1 MSTLSSSIRVVK
13 NKRSVTAG
21 WGIAL
26 FMVMAILG
34 SNLQA
39 QQVIQTSLQMQPMDT
54 SVEQLSVSAVSA
66 VPVEKQTKIF
76 QIKYTSVG
84 DMQNMVQTL
93 LSPTGKLTKDDRTN
107 LLIVVDTPA
116 TIKKIEDLIAS
127 VDIPLE
133 TAIIPIKF
141 ADVQDVARELL
152 STNPRLKINVDTRTS
167 NLLVTDIPS
176 KIAQVTTLVAQMESS
191 YINKPQTGLDCSV
204 LKVTLDSKHNTGID
218 WSKCPFIGKSDSSS
232 AILLEN
238 LDHEKLLEW
247 LKNFGNAELLSRKR
261 VTITPNEET
270 QVREGFRYQG
280 TEKPSMSVDTLGGT
294 VYKAIP
300 KSDDFG
306 FTYRFLAKPMD
317 TQSGKSALIVSFSV
331 DGVLP
336 QSGST
341 AAYGIS
347 VNNAQIPDGMT
358 LVTED
363 VRGIP
368 VVQESEPNK
377 FQYSNVDLILL
388 ITPHNLKS
396 EPSDSSL
403 AGK

>member
-1 MSTLSSSIRVVK
+1 MSTLSSSTRVVK
-13 NKRSVTAG
+13 NKLSVRAG
-21 WGIAL
+21 LGIGL
-26 FMVMAILG
+26 FMVMAIFG
-34 SNLQA
+34 NNLLA
-39 QQVIQTSLQMQPMDT
+39 QQAIETGLQMQPTDT
-54 SVEQLSVSAVSA
+54 SVEQLSVSVASA
-66 VPVEKQTKIF
+66 VPAEKQTKIF
-76 QIKYTSVG
+76 QIKYTSVS
-84 DMQNMVQTL
+84 DILNMVQTQ
-93 LSPTGKLTKDDRTN
+93 LSPTGKITKDDRTN

-152 STNPRLKINVDTRTS
+152 STNPHLKINVDTRTS
-167 NLLVTDIPS
+167 NLLITDIPS
-176 KIAQVTTLVAQMESS
+176 KIAQIRALVEQMESS
-191 YINKPQTGLDCSV
+191 YVNKPQIGLDCSV
-204 LKVTLDSKHNTGID
+204 LKVALDSKHDTGID

-270 QVREGFRYQG
+270 QVREGFRYQVP
-280 TEKPSMSVDTLGGT
+280 EKSSVSMDTLGGT

-300 KSDDFG
+300 KSDDYG

-368 VVQESEPNK
+368 TVQESDPNK
-377 FQYSNVDLILL
+377 VQYNNVDLILL

-396 EPSDSSL
+396 ETNGSNPV
-403 AGK
+403 K